1 VTSGSSITDL
11 TNKLKAVEQENEAQK
26 IQKDEILKEKQ
37 QVNVTTK

>member
-1 VTSGSSITDL
+1 
-11 TNKLKAVEQENEAQK
+11 LKAVEQENEAQK

>member
-1 VTSGSSITDL
+1 MRKVYQKNDGI
-11 TNKLKAVEQENEAQK
+11 NAQK